1 MRKQIEKLL
10 KSNISTSAIA
20 KGADLPWST
29 VADLRSGKTS
39 MDKTSLLTAEKL
51 YKYAKEE
58 ELEMKKEQ
66 EILDIIKEMDLE
78 PYMLD
83 IWENE
88 DGDISI
94 QGRGMA
100 PADEKELNLKYVGY
114 VDNGEVWFE

>member
-1 MRKQIEKLL
+1 MRKQIEALL

-78 PYMLD
+78 PDMLD

>member
-1 MRKQIEKLL
+1 MRKQIEALL

-66 EILDIIKEMDLE
+66 EILDIIKEMDLV
-78 PYMLD
+78 PDMLD

>member
-66 EILDIIKEMDLE
+66 EILDIIKEIDLE
-78 PYMLD
+78 PDMLD